1 MEKAEVFQ
9 YIRFIP
15 LMPLIGVLIN
25 GVLGSR
31 LPKRWVGLIACSTVG
46 ISFAISVVTFI
57 KLISLP
63 EASRVLIDPV
73 YIWISSGLLFSQ
85 LSLLVD
91 PLAVVM
97 ILVVSGVGF
106 LIHIYSVGY
115 MHEDRGYARY
125 FTFLNLFTFAM
136 LLLVLADNLLLMY
149 VGWEGVGLCS
159 YLLIGFWYE
168 KKSAADAG
176 KKAFIVTRIG
186 DFGFMLGIFLLFWSL
201 GEKDIWT
208 IDIREIAGS
217 SYLLS
222 PEVVTVIALL
232 LLMGA
237 IGKSA
242 QIPLYV
248 WLPDAMEGPTPVSAL
263 IHAATMVTA
272 GAYLIARMN
281 FLYLLSPTAIT
292 VVAVIGVA
300 TAFYAATI
308 GLVQNDIKRM
318 LAYSTISQ
326 IGYMFLAAGIG
337 AFAAGIFHLMTH
349 AFFKALLFLGA
360 GSVMHAMQGE
370 LDMRKMGGLRHY
382 LPKTYWCFLTATLAI
397 SGVPLFSGFFSKDEI
412 LWGAFSNHHGHWALW
427 LVGLITAGL
436 TAFYMFRC
444 LFMTFHGEFRG
455 EEHIREHL
463 HDPSRS
469 MTVPLI
475 ILAILSVIGGYIG
488 IPQILGG
495 VNRIH
500 SFLQPVFGGHT
511 GGETHPIEWVEY
523 LVMGFSIVA
532 AFVGIAVAYYM
543 YIRNVASSEK
553 LAGVFWGIPYKVLLN
568 KYYVD
573 EIYNALIVQ
582 PIKHGSNYLLWKVM
596 DVGVIDGIVNGVARL
611 VEVFSRAFRRLQT
624 GDVQSYAFSIILGA
638 ALIVGYL
645 VFG

>member
-1 MEKAEVFQ
+1 MEKIEVFQ
-9 YIRFIP
+9 YIRFILLVP
-15 LMPLIGVLIN
+15 LLGVIIN
-25 GVLGSR
+25 GILGSR
-31 LPKRWVGLIACSTVG
+31 LPKRWVGLIACSAVG
-46 ISFAISVVTFI
+46 ISFAISIVTFI
-57 KLISLP
+57 KLIGLP
-63 EASRVLIDPV
+63 EGGRVLVDPV
-73 YIWISSGLLFSQ
+73 YTWISSGLLFSK

-91 PLAVVM
+91 PLAAVM

-115 MHEDRGYARY
+115 MHEDRSYARY

-168 KKSAADAG
+168 RKSAADAG

-201 GEKDIWT
+201 GEKDIWS
-208 IDIREIAGS
+208 INIREIAES

-222 PEVVTVIALL
+222 PEVITVIALL

-237 IGKSA
+237 VGKSA

-272 GAYLIARMN
+272 GAYMIARMN
-281 FLYLLSPTAIT
+281 FIYLLSPTAIA
-292 VVAVIGVA
+292 VVAIIGVV

-308 GLVQNDIKRM
+308 ALAQNDIKRV

-326 IGYMFLAAGIG
+326 IGYMFLAAGVG
-337 AFAAGIFHLMTH
+337 AFAAGIFHLVTH
-349 AFFKALLFLGA
+349 SFFKALLFLGA

-370 LDMRKMGGLRHY
+370 LDMRKMGGLRRY
-382 LPKTYWCFLTATLAI
+382 LPKTYWTFLAATLAI
-397 SGVPLFSGFFSKDEI
+397 SGVPLLSGFFSKDEI
-412 LWGAFSNHHGHWALW
+412 LWSAFSSHYGHWALW
-427 LVGLITAGL
+427 LGGLITAGL

-463 HDPSRS
+463 HDPPRT
-469 MTVPLI
+469 MTIPLI
-475 ILAILSVIGGYIG
+475 VLAILSIIGGYVG
-488 IPQILGG
+488 VPQVLGG
-495 VNRIH
+495 INRIH
-500 SFLQPVFGGHT
+500 SFLQPVFGGHA
-511 GGETHPIEWVEY
+511 GGEALPVEWVEY
-523 LVMGFSIVA
+523 LLMGLSTAVA
-532 AFVGIAVAYYM
+532 FIGIAFAYYM
-543 YIRNVASSEK
+543 YIRNTAFSERFAK
-553 LAGVFWGIPYKVLLN
+553 VFQGIPHKILLN

-573 EIYNALIVQ
+573 EIYNAMFVQ

-596 DVGVIDGIVNGVARL
+596 DVGVIDGIVNGVARQ
-611 VEVFSRAFRRLQT
+611 VELFSRAFRRLQS
-624 GDVQSYAFSIILGA
+624 GNVQSYAFSIILGA
-638 ALIVGYL
+638 VVIIGYL
-645 VFG
+645 AFR

>member
-1 MEKAEVFQ
+1 MIEVFQ
-9 YIRFIP
+9 YIRFI
-15 LMPLIGVLIN
+15 LLVPLIGVIIN
-25 GVLGSR
+25 GILGSR
-31 LPKRWVGLIACSTVG
+31 LPRRWVGLIACSTVG
-46 ISFAISVVTFI
+46 ISFGVSIITSI
-57 KLISLP
+57 KLIGLP
-63 EASRVLIDPV
+63 EASRVLVDPV
-73 YIWISSGLLFSQ
+73 YTWISSGLLFSR

-91 PLAVVM
+91 PLTAVM

-106 LIHIYSVGY
+106 FIHVYSIGY

-136 LLLVLADNLLLMY
+136 LLLVLADNLLLIY

-168 KKSAADAG
+168 RKSASDAG

-201 GEKDIWT
+201 GEKGLWT
-208 IDIREIAGS
+208 INIREIAEG

-222 PEVVTVIALL
+222 PEVITVIALL

-237 IGKSA
+237 VGKSA
-242 QIPLYV
+242 QIPLHV

-272 GAYLIARMN
+272 GAYMIARMN
-281 FLYLLSPTAIT
+281 FIYLLSPTAMT
-292 VVAVIGVA
+292 VVAIIGVA

-308 GLVQNDIKRM
+308 GLVQNDIKRV

-326 IGYMFLAAGIG
+326 IGYMFLAAGVG
-337 AFAAGIFHLMTH
+337 AFSAGIFHLMTH
-349 AFFKALLFLGA
+349 SFFKALLFLGA

-370 LDMRKMGGLRHY
+370 LDMRRMGGLRRY
-382 LPKTYWCFLTATLAI
+382 LPKTYWCFLAATLAI
-397 SGVPLFSGFFSKDEI
+397 SGVPLLSGFFSKDEI
-412 LWGAFSNHHGHWALW
+412 LWGAYSSQYGHWAFW
-427 LVGLITAGL
+427 LVGVLTAGL

-463 HDPSRS
+463 HDPPRT

-475 ILAILSVIGGYIG
+475 VLAILSIIGGYVG
-488 IPQILGG
+488 IPRALGG
-495 VNRIH
+495 INRIH
-500 SFLQPVFGGHT
+500 TFLLPVFGGHA
-511 GGETHPIEWVEY
+511 GGEAHPVEWIEY
-523 LVMGFSIVA
+523 LLMAVSIAVA
-532 AFVGIAVAYYM
+532 FAGIACAYYM
-543 YIRNVASSEK
+543 YIRNTVFSRR
-553 LAGVFWGIPYKVLLN
+553 LAEMFQGIPYKVLLN

-573 EIYNALIVQ
+573 EIYDALIVQ
-582 PIKHGSNYLLWKVM
+582 PIKYSSTKLLWKVM

-611 VEVFSRAFRRLQT
+611 VELFSRVFRRLQS
-624 GDVQSYAFSIILGA
+624 GNVQSYAFSIILGA
-638 ALIVGYL
+638 VVIIGYL
-645 VFG
+645 AFR